1 MRGGDVPQTIS
12 RRILVRCRIIGFA
25 LQSSVG
31 MEAER
36 VATPTMGIV
45 STQCDSVANTPLHV
59 RPYSVRFL
67 TCQYI
72 TVVGK
77 KTESVNRFYCKM
89 SPKTIDTST
98 VTVAVAV
105 VMRDLCCL
113 NIGNLREVTIM
124 SWMLLTKAVMPAVHR
139 LA

>member
-1 MRGGDVPQTIS
+1 MEVESMSCGDIPQSIS
-12 RRILVRCRIIGFA
+12 RCILVRSGIIGLA

-45 STQCDSVANTPLHV
+45 STQCDSVANAPLHV
-59 RPYSVRFL
+59 RPYSVGFL
-67 TCQYI
+67 TCQDI
-72 TVVGK
+72 TVVDK

-98 VTVAVAV
+98 VAVTVAV

-113 NIGNLREVTIM
+113 NIGNLWEVGR
-124 SWMLLTKAVMPAVHR
+124 SCHGCC
-139 LA
+139 